1 MLYAIVFVLIV
12 LVDQISKAYVDA
24 NNIKQVVIDDIF
36 SIWNARNS
44 GAAFSMFSNEDWAQT
59 FFILL
64 TVVAISFGLAYL
76 ILNKKN
82 SKWLNLSIAFIL
94 GGAVGNFIDRLAMGE
109 VRDFLFVHFFA
120 NCNVADVF
128 ISVGGVML
136 VLYFLFFDDDAIFKK
151 KPSQNQLNSGESGE
165 ET

>member
-1 MLYAIVFVLIV
+1 MLYAIVFVFIV

-24 NNIKQVVIDDIF
+24 NNIKQVIVDDIF

-44 GAAFSMFSNEDWAQT
+44 GAAFSMFSSEAWAQT
-59 FFILL
+59 FFIVL
-64 TVVAISFGLAYL
+64 TVIAITFGTLYL
-76 ILNKKN
+76 ILNKKK

-94 GGAVGNFIDRLAMGE
+94 GGAVGNFIDRLVFAE

-120 NCNVADVF
+120 NCNVADIF

-136 VLYFLFFDDDAIFKK
+136 VIYFLFFDEDALFSRKGSK
-151 KPSQNQLNSGESGE
+151 NVSGEVSE
-165 ET
+165 EN